1 MGAVECTLFAR
12 ANLSGAIWRCAQF
25 LRTTP
30 CARVGE
36 HGRSAS
42 IGRRR
47 PVKLIEYVHAAQ
59 EAKASDILLSAG
71 APPAFRVNGS
81 IVRAEAED
89 LTGPD
94 INQLLGEVLTNAQ
107 LDEFGRGRE
116 MDFGITFSGQ
126 RMRGAAYR
134 SDGHPALTL
143 RLLPTKVPP
152 AEELGLP
159 QVLFDL
165 IQHSHGLLLCSGAA
179 GHGKSTTLACL
190 IDYLNRH
197 EQLHIVTVEDPI
209 EYVHQSHRSIVDQR
223 EVGSDTESFGVALRH
238 VLRQTP
244 DVILI
249 GEMRD
254 RETFEAALTTAETG
268 HLVLST
274 MHASDTPHAID
285 RIVSSFP
292 LSDREFV
299 RSQLAMVLLAV
310 SNQKLLPNLHGGR
323 SLASEV
329 LVNSPAVANMI
340 RDGRIEQLYSALDV
354 DRQRGSIGMN
364 QALTKL
370 VNEGHVHKAIAR
382 RHVNLKGS
390 GSENLTE

>member
-1 MGAVECTLFAR
+1 MSQA
-12 ANLSGAIWRCAQF
+12 
-25 LRTTP
+25 P
-30 CARVGE
+30 
-36 HGRSAS
+36 RSAL
-42 IGRRR
+42 IT
-47 PVKLIEYVHAAQ
+47 VKLIEYVHAAQ

-81 IVRAEAED
+81 IVRAEAAE
-89 LTGPD
+89 LTGSQ
-94 INQLLGEVLTNAQ
+94 INELLGEVLTNKQ
-107 LDEFGRGRE
+107 LDAFGRGNE
-116 MDFGITFSGQ
+116 MDFAITFAGQ
-126 RMRGAAYR
+126 RMRGAAYL

-143 RLLPTKVPP
+143 RLLPTKIPA

-159 QVLFDL
+159 QVLFDM
-165 IQHSHGLLLCSGAA
+165 IQHAHGLLLCSGAA
-179 GHGKSTTLACL
+179 GQGKSTTLACL

-209 EYVHQSHRSIVDQR
+209 EYVHHSQRSIVDQR
-223 EVGSDTESFGVALRH
+223 EVGTDTESFGVALRH

-254 RETFEAALTTAETG
+254 RETFEAALTIAETG

-299 RSQLAMVLLAV
+299 RSQLAMVMLAIV
-310 SNQKLLPNLHGGR
+310 NQKLLPDLHNSR
-323 SLASEV
+323 SLACEV

-340 RDGRIEQLYSALDV
+340 RDGRIEQLYSALDT
-354 DRQRGSIGMN
+354 DRARGSIGIN
-364 QALTKL
+364 QSLIDL
-370 VNEGHVHKAIAR
+370 VNGGRVHKAVAR

-390 GSENLTE
+390 NSDKLVE